1 MDTRKKTIVNCFVL
15 IAILSF
21 FTMMVQACSAPKHV
35 KKVNFVLIADKKA
48 NEERSVYI
56 VIRKINK
63 QVFLNESYED
73 VTDTIYAEPRDQS
86 LLAWRILIP
95 GKEEKL
101 SVEIIKPDEVNIGVY
116 GLFTNP
122 GKNWKLLFETPLE
135 SKYSIKSKEN
145 NLECKNIV
153 SD

>member
-63 QVFLNESYED
+63 KVFLNESYED
-73 VTDTIYAEPRDQS
+73 VTDTIYAEPRDQN

-95 GKEEKL
+95 GREEKL
-101 SVEIIKPDEVNIGVY
+101 SVEIIKPDEVTIGVY

-135 SKYSIKSKEN
+135 SKYSIKIKEN